1 MSLRISSPESS
12 CGIKQQSFLTLS
24 HPRGGAIQRCCCSCS
39 CFWVEPSRS
48 ASRLTTASAAADI
61 KAWAKRKKMGG
72 NKKRKYIEGWVEFLD
87 KKIAKRVAA
96 TLNGTQIGG
105 RKGSMYYD
113 DLWVMK
119 YLPRFKWHH
128 LTERIGEHAALVSL
142 LAPPRPL
149 IASFRF
155 LAAYD
160 NAVRDQ
166 RLQLHMDQVR
176 RETATFVE
184 NVAQSKKFKA
194 MEERHSKKRKQ
205 QAQDVVEG
213 ESADEQE
220 DAPSRTIRKV
230 KQRVARV

>member
-128 LTERIGEHAALVSL
+128 LTERI
-142 LAPPRPL
+142 
-149 IASFRF
+149 
-155 LAAYD
+155 AYD

>member
-1 MSLRISSPESS
+1 MPSGSSAEDDAVSPAPSPAARPKARLPKALKPDELAAFQKAQDRRGIIYMSWVPPFMKPAKLKHLMSQYGEVDRIFLRPE
-12 CGIKQQSFLTLS
+12 
-24 HPRGGAIQRCCCSCS
+24 
-39 CFWVEPSRS
+39 
-48 ASRLTTASAAADI
+48 DI

-128 LTERIGEHAALVSL
+128 LTERI
-142 LAPPRPL
+142 
-149 IASFRF
+149 
-155 LAAYD
+155 AYD